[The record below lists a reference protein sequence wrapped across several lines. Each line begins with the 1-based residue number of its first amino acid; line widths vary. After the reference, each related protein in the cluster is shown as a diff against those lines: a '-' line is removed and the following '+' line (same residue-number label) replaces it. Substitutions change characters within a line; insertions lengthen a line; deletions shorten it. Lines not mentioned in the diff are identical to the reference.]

1 MRQRLKSWAA
11 VGGCLAVAGWGLCL
25 PLPEAAAQ
33 MDSAAEK
40 QQDIQAW
47 LGARGPE
54 RATLDLLA
62 AEPFTVG
69 KDLKLTF
76 RLHNPTD
83 EAMEDLQLTSRRGDL
98 ESLFFQLTDGTNRN
112 YGGEGAPAPV
122 VRDAQSGMEG
132 ANE

>member
-1 MRQRLKSWAA
+1 MRLRLKSWAA
-11 VGGCLAVAGWGLCL
+11 VGGCMAVAGWGLCL

-33 MDSAAEK
+33 MDSAAEN

-62 AEPFTVG
+62 AEPFSLG

-76 RLHNPTD
+76 QINLI
-83 EAMEDLQLTSRRGDL
+83 LK
-98 ESLFFQLTDGTNRN
+98 
-112 YGGEGAPAPV
+112 
-122 VRDAQSGMEG
+122 
-132 ANE
+132 

>member
-1 MRQRLKSWAA
+1 MRLRLKSWAA
-11 VGGCLAVAGWGLCL
+11 VGGCMAVAGWGVCL

-54 RATLDLLA
+54 RATLDLIA

-69 KDLKLTF
+69 KELKLTF
-76 RLHNPTD
+76 QVHNPTD
-83 EAMEDLQLTSRRGDL
+83 EAMEDLQLTSRRGDAV
-98 ESLFFQLTDGTNRN
+98 ESTAQARTQLATCLLYTS
-112 YGGEGAPAPV
+112 
-122 VRDAQSGMEG
+122 DAADE
-132 ANE
+132 

>member
-1 MRQRLKSWAA
+1 MRQRLKSWAV
-11 VGGCLAVAGWGLCL
+11 VGGCMAVAGWGVCL

-62 AEPFTVG
+62 AEPFTC
-69 KDLKLTF
+69 LLY
-76 RLHNPTD
+76 
-83 EAMEDLQLTSRRGDL
+83 TSPSPR
-98 ESLFFQLTDGTNRN
+98 DGLLSRMPSS
-112 YGGEGAPAPV
+112 A
-122 VRDAQSGMEG
+122 
-132 ANE
+132 